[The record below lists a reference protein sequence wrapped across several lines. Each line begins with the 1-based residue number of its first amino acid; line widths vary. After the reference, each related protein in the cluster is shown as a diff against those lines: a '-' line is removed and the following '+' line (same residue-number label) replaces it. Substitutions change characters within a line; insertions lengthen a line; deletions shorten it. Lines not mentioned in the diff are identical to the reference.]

1 MTNNNKAII
10 FLKAL
15 SNSASRKRRQNL
27 ITNYCH
33 KNNFTILR
41 VVEHKGSFDYPILHK
56 LIDEMMCEPV
66 GSVTALVE
74 DKLLN
79 IPHSIILFAVLGT
92 LSLTKLIKVDIYRK
106 SSQELKLYNSDF
118 PQNDLLSVAAFV
130 LKYTLECYKGKN
142 TKQEVK

>member
-1 MTNNNKAII
+1 MITIKKIII
-10 FLKAL
+10 FLKPL
-15 SNSASRKRRQNL
+15 SNSASRKHRQNL
-27 ITNYCH
+27 ITDYCH
-33 KNNFTILR
+33 RHNFTLLKII
-41 VVEHKGSFDYPILHK
+41 EHKGSFDYPILHK

-92 LSLTKLIKVDIYRK
+92 LSLTKLIKVDMYRK

-118 PQNDLLSVAAFV
+118 PQNDFLNVAAFA

>member
-1 MTNNNKAII
+1 MTNNKKAII

-15 SNSASRKRRQNL
+15 SNSASRKHRQNL
-27 ITNYCH
+27 ITDYCH
-33 KNNFTILR
+33 RHKFTLLKII
-41 VVEHKGSFDYPILHK
+41 EHKGSFDYPILHK

-106 SSQELKLYNSDF
+106 SNQEFKLYESVCS
-118 PQNDLLSVAAFV
+118 QNDLLSVAAFV
-130 LKYTLECYKGKN
+130 LKYTLKN
-142 TKQEVK
+142 YEDEATKQEVK

>member
-15 SNSASRKRRQNL
+15 SNSASRKHRQNL
-27 ITNYCH
+27 ITDYCH
-33 KNNFTILR
+33 RHNFTLLKII
-41 VVEHKGSFDYPILHK
+41 EHKGSFDYPILHK

-79 IPHSIILFAVLGT
+79 IPHSIILFSVLGT

>member
-1 MTNNNKAII
+1 MLKII
-10 FLKAL
+10 
-15 SNSASRKRRQNL
+15 
-27 ITNYCH
+27 
-33 KNNFTILR
+33 
-41 VVEHKGSFDYPILHK
+41 EHKGSFDYPILHK

-79 IPHSIILFAVLGT
+79 IPHSIILFTVLGT
-92 LSLTKLIKVDIYRK
+92 LSLTKLIKVDMYRK

>member
-1 MTNNNKAII
+1 MTNTKKAII
-10 FLKAL
+10 FLKPL
-15 SNSASRKRRQNL
+15 SNSASRKHRQNL
-27 ITNYCH
+27 ITDYCH
-33 KNNFTILR
+33 RHNFTLLKII
-41 VVEHKGSFDYPILHK
+41 EHKGSFDYPILHK

-79 IPHSIILFAVLGT
+79 IPHSIILFTVLGT
-92 LSLTKLIKVDIYRK
+92 LSLTKLIKVDMYRK

>member
-1 MTNNNKAII
+1 MITIKKIII
-10 FLKAL
+10 FLKPL
-15 SNSASRKRRQNL
+15 SNSASRKHRQNL
-27 ITNYCH
+27 ITDYCNRH
-33 KNNFTILR
+33 NFTLLKII
-41 VVEHKGSFDYPILHK
+41 EHKGSFDYPILHK
-56 LIDEMMCEPV
+56 LIDEMMCEPI

-92 LSLTKLIKVDIYRK
+92 LSLTKLIKVDMYRK